1 MPRGEKQSISSLS
14 LDELR
19 RLIAKREHVLQ
30 RLQIREQSLAK
41 ELAAV
46 RHQIAAIAGRKASV
60 SVSFPLVADER
71 PKRRGRRGRGVGGQ
85 TVADALVEIIQRNG
99 QPMRVGEMAEA
110 FRKLDHPTRSK
121 NLNKLIAVTI
131 KGSKRFKRVAR
142 GLYTVK

>member
-1 MPRGEKQSISSLS
+1 MPKDGKQSISSLS
-14 LDELR
+14 IDELR
-19 RLIAKREHVLQ
+19 RLIAQRERVLQ
-30 RLQIREQSLAK
+30 RLQTREQSLAR

-46 RHQIAAIAGRKASV
+46 RHQIAAIAARKAGV
-60 SVSFPLVADER
+60 SVSFPPAGER
-71 PKRRGRRGRGVGGQ
+71 PKGGGRRGRGVGGQ
-85 TVADALVEIIQRNG
+85 TVADALVEIVRRNG

-131 KGSKRFKRVAR
+131 KGSNRFRRVAR